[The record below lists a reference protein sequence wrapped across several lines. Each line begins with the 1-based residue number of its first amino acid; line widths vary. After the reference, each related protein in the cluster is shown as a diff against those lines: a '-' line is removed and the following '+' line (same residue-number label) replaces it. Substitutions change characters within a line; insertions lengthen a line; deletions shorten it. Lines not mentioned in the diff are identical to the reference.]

1 MKSAT
6 LPSFWEK
13 YRAMS
18 PAVRAGAKKAYRLW
32 AENPF
37 HPPLHFKCID
47 SNEDIWSVRVTKS
60 HRANDDAMASKAT
73 PKVYRPA
80 AQSHI
85 LHLIDQTA
93 AL

>member
-18 PAVRAGAKKAYRLW
+18 PVVRAGARKAYRLW

-37 HPPLHFKCID
+37 HPSLHFKCID
-47 SNEDIWSVRVTKS
+47 SDEDIWSVRVTKS
-60 HRANDDAMASKAT
+60 HRAVGVMSEDTVTWFWIGDHDEYEAFYS
-73 PKVYRPA
+73 
-80 AQSHI
+80 
-85 LHLIDQTA
+85 
-93 AL
+93 